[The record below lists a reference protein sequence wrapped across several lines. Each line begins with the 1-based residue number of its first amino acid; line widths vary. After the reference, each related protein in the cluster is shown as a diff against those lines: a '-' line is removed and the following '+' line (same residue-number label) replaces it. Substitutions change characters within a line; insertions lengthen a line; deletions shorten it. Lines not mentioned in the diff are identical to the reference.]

1 MEILL
6 LVVGCVSVVLLVT
19 SACRR
24 IPVPAPLLLLV
35 VGAVASYEPWVPLPE
50 LSAELA
56 LFGFLPPLLYAAAV
70 NTSLVDFR
78 ANLAAIGY
86 LSIGFVLFC
95 AVGVALVIT
104 GLLPVPFAAAFAV
117 GAIVAP
123 PDAVAAVAVARR
135 AGLPRRVVTIL
146 EGESLLNDA
155 TALVSLRTAIAALGA
170 AVTFADV
177 GTDLALA
184 MLVGPLAGFLVAKVS
199 IWLFKM
205 LRDVRDPM
213 TSTALT
219 FLIPFAAYALAESVH
234 ASGVLAVV
242 VAGLMVGHV
251 TPTVRSATARVSTW
265 MNWSTIQF
273 VLEHTV
279 FLLIGLQTH
288 SILSAAAAFPVSNV
302 TVALVSS
309 AVLLTV
315 IVARLVYVMVV
326 RPLLSPAHRR
336 LSWQEALII
345 SWAGMRGVVTL
356 AAALTLPHDTPLCPV
371 LLLIALVTVAGTLLI
386 HGLTLPLVARWLGVR
401 GPDPREDA
409 LQEAMVTQRSVT
421 AGIEAMKRAAGPDD
435 ADLIVGVKEAGR
447 RRIDL
452 QWERLG
458 RSLGEAGTE
467 SRAMAYRRLR
477 LAGLQGER
485 TKLLEIR
492 DRGFADHEVLSALLA
507 ELDVEE
513 ATLVTREL
521 RDREVLDSAPRTEGE
536 APCVHLDAAPAEV
549 DFEAHGECLDCV
561 AAHEEP
567 VELRM
572 CLSCGHI
579 ACCDSSPGK
588 HATLHFRQTGHP
600 VMRSIEPG
608 EHWRWCYIDQLHD
621 EGPEDG

>member
-6 LVVGCVSVVLLVT
+6 LVVGCVSTVLAATWL
-19 SACRR
+19 CRR
-24 IPVPAPLLLLV
+24 VPMPAPLLLLV
-35 VGAVASYEPWVPLPE
+35 IGAGASYEPWFPLPE
-50 LSAELA
+50 LTAEMA

-78 ANLAAIGY
+78 TNLPAIGY

-95 AVGVALVIT
+95 ALGVALVIT

-123 PDAVAAVAVARR
+123 PDAVAAVAVARQ

-155 TALVSLRTAIAALGA
+155 TALVALRTAVAALA
-170 AVTFADV
+170 ASVTLAEV

-184 MLVGPLAGFLVAKVS
+184 VLVGPLAGFVVAKVS
-199 IWLFKM
+199 IWLFRV
-205 LRDVRDPM
+205 LTDAIA
-213 TSTALT
+213 STTLT
-219 FLIPFAAYALAESVH
+219 FLIPFAAYALAESFH

-251 TPTVRSATARVSTW
+251 TPVVRSAPARVSTW
-265 MNWSTIQF
+265 MNWSTIQY

-279 FLLIGLQTH
+279 FLLIGLHTH
-288 SILSAAAAFPVSNV
+288 QILDAAASYPVSNL
-302 TVALVSS
+302 TIAGVSV
-309 AVLLTV
+309 AVLAAV
-315 IVARLVYVMVV
+315 IGLRIVYVMAV
-326 RPLLSPAHRR
+326 RPFLGRSHRP
-336 LSWQEALII
+336 LSWREAAII

-356 AAALTLPHDTPLCPV
+356 AAALTLPADTPLRPV

-386 HGLTLPLVARWLGVR
+386 HGLTLPLLARRLGVH

-409 LQEAMVTQRSVT
+409 LQEAMVTQRSVI
-421 AGIEAMKRAAGPDD
+421 AGMAAMKEAAGPDD
-435 ADLIVGVKEAGR
+435 GELIARLKQAGKR
-447 RRIDL
+447 RVDL

-458 RSLGEAGTE
+458 HARDGAGAE
-467 SRAMAYRRLR
+467 SGAMAYRRLR
-477 LAGLQGER
+477 LIGLTAER
-485 TKLLEIR
+485 AKLLEIR

-513 ATLVTREL
+513 ATLLIRE
-521 RDREVLDSAPRTEGE
+521 DREREVREAPPRASGN
-536 APCVHLDAAPAEV
+536 APCVHLDGAPAEV
-549 DFEAHGECLDCV
+549 DFEAHGDCLDCL
-561 AAHEEP
+561 ATGQEP

-588 HATLHFRQTGHP
+588 HAALHFRQTGHP

-621 EGPEDG
+621 EGPGE

>member
-6 LVVGCVSVVLLVT
+6 LVVGCVSTVLAATWV
-19 SACRR
+19 CRR
-24 IPVPAPLLLLV
+24 VPVPAPLLLLV
-35 VGAVASYEPWVPLPE
+35 IGAAGSYEPWFPLPE
-50 LSAELA
+50 LTAEMA

-78 ANLAAIGY
+78 TNLAAIGY
-86 LSIGFVLFC
+86 LSIGYVLFC
-95 AVGVALVIT
+95 AAGVALVIS
-104 GLLPVPFAAAFAV
+104 GMLPVPFAAAFAV

-123 PDAVAAVAVARR
+123 PDAVAAVAVARQ

-155 TALVSLRTAIAALGA
+155 TALVSLRTAVAAFGA
-170 AVTFADV
+170 SVTLMDV

-184 MLVGPLAGFLVAKVS
+184 VVVGPLAGYVVAKIA
-199 IWLFKM
+199 IWLFGVFT
-205 LRDVRDPM
+205 DAV
-213 TSTALT
+213 TSTTLT
-219 FLIPFAAYALAESVH
+219 FLIPFAAYALAESFH

-242 VAGLMVGHV
+242 VAGLIVGHV
-251 TPTVRSATARVSTW
+251 TPVVRSAPARLSTW
-265 MNWSTIQF
+265 MNWSTIQY

-279 FLLIGLQTH
+279 FLLIGLHTH
-288 SILSAAAAFPVSNV
+288 QVLDAAAQFPVSNL
-302 TVALVSS
+302 TIAGVS
-309 AVLLTV
+309 LTV
-315 IVARLVYVMVV
+315 LAAVIVSRMIYVMAV
-326 RPLLSPAHRR
+326 RPFLGRTHRT
-336 LSWQEALII
+336 LSWQEALIV

-356 AAALTLPHDTPLCPV
+356 AAALTLPVDTPLRPV

-386 HGLTLPLVARWLGVR
+386 HGLTLPLVARALGVH

-409 LQEAMVTQRSVT
+409 LQEAMVTQRSVI
-421 AGIEAMKRAAGPDD
+421 AGMAAMKDAARPEDGQVVQG
-435 ADLIVGVKEAGR
+435 LKESAKR
-447 RRIDL
+447 RVDL

-458 RSLGEAGTE
+458 LAREEQAVE

-477 LAGLQGER
+477 LVGLAAER

-492 DRGFADHEVLSALLA
+492 DRGFADHEVLSSLLA

-513 ATLVTREL
+513 ATLLSRE
-521 RDREVLDSAPRTEGE
+521 RREREVRAAGPRPAGE
-536 APCVHLDAAPAEV
+536 APCVHLDAVPAEV
-549 DFEAHGECLDCV
+549 DFEAHGDCLDCL
-561 AAHEEP
+561 AADQDP

-588 HATLHFRQTGHP
+588 HATLHFRRTGHA

-621 EGPEDG
+621 EGPDDR

>member
-6 LVVGCVSVVLLVT
+6 LVVGCVSTVLAATWL
-19 SACRR
+19 CRR
-24 IPVPAPLLLLV
+24 LPVPAPLLLLV
-35 VGAVASYEPWVPLPE
+35 IGAAGSYEPWFPLPE
-50 LSAELA
+50 LTAEMA

-78 ANLAAIGY
+78 TNLPAIGY
-86 LSIGFVLFC
+86 LSIGFVLVC
-95 AVGVALVIT
+95 ALGVALVIT

-135 AGLPRRVVTIL
+135 AGLPRRVVTVL

-155 TALVSLRTAIAALGA
+155 TALVGLRTAIAALGA
-170 AVTFADV
+170 SVTLVEV

-184 MLVGPLAGFLVAKVS
+184 VLVGPLAGFVVAKVS
-199 IWLFKM
+199 IWLFGI
-205 LRDVRDPM
+205 LTDAV
-213 TSTALT
+213 TSTTLT
-219 FLIPFAAYALAESVH
+219 FLIPFAAYALAESFH

-251 TPTVRSATARVSTW
+251 TPVVRSAPARLSTW
-265 MNWSTIQF
+265 INWSTIQY

-279 FLLIGLQTH
+279 FLLIGLHTH
-288 SILSAAAAFPVSNV
+288 QILDAAAAYPVSNL
-302 TVALVSS
+302 TIAGASL
-309 AVLLTV
+309 AVLATAIGLR
-315 IVARLVYVMVV
+315 IVYVMVV
-326 RPLLSPAHRR
+326 RPFLGRSHRP
-336 LSWQEALII
+336 LSWQEAAII
-345 SWAGMRGVVTL
+345 SWSGMRGVVTL
-356 AAALTLPHDTPLCPV
+356 AAALTLPVDTPLRPV

-386 HGLTLPLVARWLGVR
+386 HGLTLPLVARRLGVH

-421 AGIEAMKRAAGPDD
+421 AGVAAMKAAAGPDD
-435 ADLIVGVKEAGR
+435 GDLLLGLKESAKR
-447 RRIDL
+447 RVDL

-458 RSLGEAGTE
+458 MARAEVTAE
-467 SRAMAYRRLR
+467 SRAMAHRRLR
-477 LAGLQGER
+477 LVGLAAER

-492 DRGFADHEVLSALLA
+492 DRGFADHEVLSALLG

-513 ATLVTREL
+513 ASLLSRES
-521 RDREVLDSAPRTEGE
+521 REREVRE
-536 APCVHLDAAPAEV
+536 APLRATGGAPCAHLDAAPAEV

-561 AAHEEP
+561 AAGQDP

-572 CLSCGHI
+572 CLTCGHI
-579 ACCDSSPGK
+579 ACCDSSPGR
-588 HATLHFRQTGHP
+588 HASQHFRQTGHP

-608 EHWRWCYIDQLHD
+608 EHWRWCYLDQLHD
-621 EGPEDG
+621 EGPDDR

>member
-6 LVVGCVSVVLLVT
+6 LVVGCVSTVLAATWV
-19 SACRR
+19 CRR
-24 IPVPAPLLLLV
+24 VPVPAPLLLLV
-35 VGAVASYEPWVPLPE
+35 IGAVASYEPWFPLPE
-50 LSAELA
+50 LTAEMA

-78 ANLAAIGY
+78 TNLAAIGY

-95 AVGVALVIT
+95 ALGVAMVIT

-123 PDAVAAVAVARR
+123 PDAVAAVAVARQ

-155 TALVSLRTAIAALGA
+155 TALVGLRTAVAALGA
-170 AVTFADV
+170 SVTLMDV

-184 MLVGPLAGFLVAKVS
+184 VIVGPLAGFVVAKIS
-199 IWLFKM
+199 IWLFGV
-205 LRDVRDPM
+205 LTDAV
-213 TSTALT
+213 TSTTLT
-219 FLIPFAAYALAESVH
+219 FLIPFAAYALAESFH

-242 VAGLMVGHV
+242 VAGLMIGHV
-251 TPTVRSATARVSTW
+251 TPIVRSAPARLSTW
-265 MNWSTIQF
+265 MNWSTIQY

-279 FLLIGLQTH
+279 FLLIGLHTH
-288 SILSAAAAFPVSNV
+288 QILDSAASYPVSNV
-302 TVALVSS
+302 TIAGVSL
-309 AVLLTV
+309 AVLA
-315 IVARLVYVMVV
+315 VAIGSRIVYVMAV
-326 RPLLSPAHRR
+326 RPFLDRAHRT
-336 LSWQEALII
+336 LSWQEALIV

-356 AAALTLPHDTPLCPV
+356 AAALTLPADTPLRPV

-386 HGLTLPLVARWLGVR
+386 HGLTLPLLARRLGVH

-409 LQEAMVTQRSVT
+409 LQEAMVTQRSVI
-421 AGIEAMKRAAGPDD
+421 AGMAAMKAAAGQQD
-435 ADLIVGVKEAGR
+435 AELLAGLKESAKR
-447 RRIDL
+447 RVDL

-458 RSLGEAGTE
+458 LARDDPSAE

-477 LAGLQGER
+477 LVGLTAER

-513 ATLVTREL
+513 ASLLSREH
-521 RDREVLDSAPRTEGE
+521 REREVRAAPPRVTGA
-536 APCVHLDAAPAEV
+536 APCVHLDEAPAEV
-549 DFEAHGECLDCV
+549 DFEAHGDCLDCV
-561 AAHEEP
+561 AADQDP

-579 ACCDSSPGK
+579 ACCESSPGQ
-588 HATLHFRQTGHP
+588 HAAMHFRQTGHP

-608 EHWRWCYIDQLHD
+608 EHWRWCYLDQLHD
-621 EGPEDG
+621 KGPAE